1 MRRLKI
7 VTSIVVLTLALGLLT
22 MACSSAEEPGAPQA
36 PQAAAPAA
44 PAAAAAQ
51 AQAMQPAAPAAPAP
65 AAPAPTAVPAPP
77 GAPQAAEPIL
87 ASQKTTSRPMMA
99 SDADTNIFSDDRFGG
114 TLVWVPQGSVGNLDS
129 MTSGSAIGRGV
140 SWHFWESLAQ
150 WDSQGFI
157 NPDMADNWEVDG
169 STYTFTLRDNLTWH
183 DGSQVLP
190 EDVLAS
196 IERFRNQDKSFS
208 PILNEIWSGTEVVDD
223 KTFKIMLTESSALLM
238 TALGYV
244 GGTQPNI
251 MPKETAE
258 KYPTGELIQDFVASG
273 PYKYITWDPGN
284 EIILDRY
291 EEYVPRREEPSYRAG
306 AKLAYFDRLHMKEIP
321 DQETRVAAVLTG
333 TVDFLDVVSSDFYEE
348 ALKNSDQVSIHIGIP
363 GAQPDVGF
371 NTRDP
376 LLGFTDSGQKLRQA
390 IQAAVNAED
399 IMKGYGDSRLWQL
412 CPSLQMCGTPWA
424 EHTDNEDLYNQN
436 NPERARQLLAESGY
450 SGEPIIILDPTD
462 FPTIHPIAPVLKEQ
476 LSAVGINAE
485 VKSTD
490 WAGQLAVGRGT
501 DGWHIFTGWNSSNLY
516 HPLVTTHYRVGET
529 TYAEDSATGQL
540 MTQLRSEFAAAPS
553 LDEQFAVTRKMAD
566 AAWADPR
573 RVTFGQFFQLR
584 IYDKDLQD
592 VDVRGAPV
600 GSPLFLNVWWGESER
615 RSKDPR

>member
-7 VTSIVVLTLALGLLT
+7 ITPIVALILALGLLT
-22 MACSSAEEPGAPQA
+22 VACSTAEEPGAPQA
-36 PQAAAPAA
+36 PQPAAPAA
-44 PAAAAAQ
+44 PAMAPAQ
-51 AQAMQPAAPAAPAP
+51 GQAMQPAAPQQPAAAAPA
-65 AAPAPTAVPAPP
+65 ATAVPPP
-77 GAPQAAEPIL
+77 GAPKAAEPIL
-87 ASQKTTSRPMMA
+87 ASQRTTSRPMVA

-183 DGSQVLP
+183 DGAQVLP
-190 EDVLAS
+190 EDVQAS
-196 IERFRNQDKSFS
+196 IKRFREQDTSFS
-208 PILNEIWSGTEVVDD
+208 PILNDIWEGFETVDD
-223 KTFKIMLTESSALLM
+223 KTFRIVLSEPSALLM

-258 KYPTGELIQDFVASG
+258 KFPAGELVQDFVASG
-273 PYKYITWDPGN
+273 PYKYISWDPGN

-306 AKLAYFDRLHMKEIP
+306 AKLAYFHRLHMKEIP

-363 GAQPDVGF
+363 GAQPDIGF

-376 LLGFTDSGQKLRQA
+376 LLGFTESGQKLRQA

-436 NPERARQLLAESGY
+436 NPERAKQLVAESGY

-490 WAGQLAVGRGT
+490 WAGQIAIFRGAE
-501 DGWHIFTGWNSSNLY
+501 GWHIFTNWNSSNLY
-516 HPLVTTHYRVGET
+516 HPLVATHYRVGET
-529 TYAEDSATGQL
+529 NYAEDSATGQL
-540 MTQLRSEFAAAPS
+540 MTQLRADFAAAPS
-553 LDEQFAVTRKMAD
+553 LEEQFAVTRKMAD
-566 AAWADPR
+566 AAWEDPR

-600 GSPLFLNVWWGESER
+600 GSPLFLNVWWDDEER
-615 RSKDPR
+615 RSEDPR

>member
-7 VTSIVVLTLALGLLT
+7 IIPIVVLTLTLGLLT
-22 MACSSAEEPGAPQA
+22 VACSSAEEPSAPQA

-44 PAAAAAQ
+44 PAAPAAQ
-51 AQAMQPAAPAAPAP
+51 GQAMQPAAPMQPAAAAPA
-65 AAPAPTAVPAPP
+65 ATAVPPP
-77 GAPQAAEPIL
+77 GAPKAAEPIM
-87 ASQKTTSRPMMA
+87 ASQQTTSRPMMA
-99 SDADTNIFSDDRFGG
+99 SDADTNIFSEDRFGG

-321 DQETRVAAVLTG
+321 DQETRVAAVLTH

-376 LLGFTDSGQKLRQA
+376 LLGFTDSGQKIRQA

-436 NPERARQLLAESGY
+436 NPERAKQLLAESGY

-553 LDEQFAVTRKMAD
+553 LEEQFAVTRKMAD

>member
-7 VTSIVVLTLALGLLT
+7 IIPIVVLTLTLGLLT
-22 MACSSAEEPGAPQA
+22 VACSSAEEPSAPQA

-44 PAAAAAQ
+44 PAAPAAQ
-51 AQAMQPAAPAAPAP
+51 GQAMQPAAPMQPAA
-65 AAPAPTAVPAPP
+65 AAPAPTAVPPP
-77 GAPQAAEPIL
+77 GAPKAAEPIM
-87 ASQKTTSRPMMA
+87 ASQQTTSRPMMA
-99 SDADTNIFSDDRFGG
+99 SDADTNIFSEDRFGG

-169 STYTFTLRDNLTWH
+169 GTYTFTLRDNLTWH
-183 DGSQVLP
+183 DGTQVLP
-190 EDVLAS
+190 EDVQAS
-196 IERFRNQDKSFS
+196 IKRFREQDTSFS
-208 PILNEIWSGTEVVDD
+208 PILNEIWEGFETVDD
-223 KTFKIMLTESSALLM
+223 KTFRIVLSEPSALLM

-258 KYPTGELIQDFVASG
+258 KYPAGELVQDFVASG

-321 DQETRVAAVLTG
+321 DQETRVAAVLTH

-363 GAQPDVGF
+363 GAQPDIGL

-376 LLGFTDSGQKLRQA
+376 LLGFTESGQKLRQA

-436 NPERARQLLAESGY
+436 NPERAKQLLAESGY

-490 WAGQLAVGRGT
+490 WAGQIAIFRGAE
-501 DGWHIFTGWNSSNLY
+501 GWHIFTNWNSSNLY
-516 HPLVTTHYRVGET
+516 HPLVATHYRVGET
-529 TYAEDSATGQL
+529 NYAADSATGQL

-566 AAWADPR
+566 AAWEDPR